1 MSTAR
6 IGITLSRVTMTVI
19 KNHAKS
25 FKTRKLMKHGIVNKA
40 YLKSLLFR
48 IKEKIAEKWNR
59 KSFRYGIAFFALIP
73 IFAVIYYIL
82 PTNCWNTESNAFLS
96 FWHSIYFSI
105 VTITTLGFGDIYP
118 NTTCSRIFVSLESI
132 GGVIFIGLF
141 LNALSSEQAKKVS
154 ELEEKRHNDDLFE
167 IERNK
172 LNLQRKMLETR
183 INRYL
188 LSAYCLITPIEKRNF
203 TNIKISIDE
212 INFNDMYDMFG
223 QTLLLTQN
231 LKTSSLEMFLQTQ
244 DELFEEMSDLLKMV
258 NVGCWTDL
266 LIPINNFMLHCVE
279 FNYKDSL
286 LGVKHM
292 SFQGKAATDYYSEFI
307 KNYHEELRFK
317 PSNSANQFIALFNL
331 VIKNLK
337 EIERIQNALSFIF
350 RQEDLNCQSEDN
362 APL

>member
-1 MSTAR
+1 
-6 IGITLSRVTMTVI
+6 
-19 KNHAKS
+19 
-25 FKTRKLMKHGIVNKA
+25 MKHGIVNKV
-40 YLKSLLFR
+40 YFKSLLFR
-48 IKEKIAEKWNR
+48 IKVKISEKWNR
-59 KSFRYGIAFFALIP
+59 KSFRYGLAFFALIP

-82 PTNCWNTESNAFLS
+82 PTSCWPIGSSAFFS
-96 FWHSIYFSI
+96 FWDSMCLSI

-118 NTTCSRIFVSLESI
+118 IATCSRVFVSLESI

-212 INFNDMYDMFG
+212 INFNDMYDIFG

-266 LIPINNFMLHCVE
+266 LIPINR
-279 FNYKDSL
+279 
-286 LGVKHM
+286 
-292 SFQGKAATDYYSEFI
+292 DYPKLSKRNI
-307 KNYHEELRFK
+307 K
-317 PSNSANQFIALFNL
+317 I
-331 VIKNLK
+331 
-337 EIERIQNALSFIF
+337 
-350 RQEDLNCQSEDN
+350 
-362 APL
+362 

>member
-1 MSTAR
+1 
-6 IGITLSRVTMTVI
+6 
-19 KNHAKS
+19 
-25 FKTRKLMKHGIVNKA
+25 MKHGIVNKA

-59 KSFRYGIAFFALIP
+59 KSFRYGIAFFVLIP

-82 PTNCWNTESNAFLS
+82 PTNCWNTESNAFFS

-118 NTTCSRIFVSLESI
+118 ITTCSRMLVSLESI
-132 GGVIFIGLF
+132 GGVVFIGLF

-172 LNLQRKMLETR
+172 LNLQRKMFKTR

-188 LSAYCLITPIEKRNF
+188 LSAYCLITPIEKRKF

-212 INFNDMYDMFG
+212 ITFNDMYDMFEP
-223 QTLLLTQN
+223 TLLLTQN

-244 DELFEEMSDLLKMV
+244 DELFDEMSDLLKMV

-266 LIPINNFMLHCVE
+266 LIPMNNFMLHCVE
-279 FNYKDSL
+279 FDYKDSL
-286 LGVKHM
+286 LGIKQTL
-292 SFQGKAATDYYSEFI
+292 QGKAATDFYSEFI
-307 KNYHEELRFK
+307 KNYNEELRFK
-317 PSNSANQFIALFNL
+317 PSNTANQFIALYNL
-331 VIKNLK
+331 IIKNLK
-337 EIERIQNALSFIF
+337 EIQRIQNALSFIF
-350 RQEDLNCQSEDN
+350 SQEDLHCQNEDN
-362 APL
+362 APIIIH

>member
-1 MSTAR
+1 M
-6 IGITLSRVTMTVI
+6 
-19 KNHAKS
+19 
-25 FKTRKLMKHGIVNKA
+25 
-40 YLKSLLFR
+40 
-48 IKEKIAEKWNR
+48 
-59 KSFRYGIAFFALIP
+59 
-73 IFAVIYYIL
+73 
-82 PTNCWNTESNAFLS
+82 
-96 FWHSIYFSI
+96 
-105 VTITTLGFGDIYP
+105 TITTLGFGDIYP

-286 LGVKHM
+286 LV
-292 SFQGKAATDYYSEFI
+292 
-307 KNYHEELRFK
+307 
-317 PSNSANQFIALFNL
+317 NL
-331 VIKNLK
+331 SKTTTKNLD
-337 EIERIQNALSFIF
+337 LSHLTVQI
-350 RQEDLNCQSEDN
+350 NS
-362 APL
+362 